1 MESTHEPQQ
10 GGYKKIDIAQL
21 LHTHKPGIARF
32 VPKWLVRSLSR
43 LLHVDE
49 LNGFLGA
56 HYTDEPF
63 QFIHEA
69 GKFLELSLQVT
80 GEERLAQY
88 VDKRSILVANHPLGG
103 PESMLLMELAGTYSP
118 QAKMISRTVV
128 MDALVP
134 IAPLLIPIPTPE
146 NHALAHTFKQAFKGD
161 DPIVLFPAG
170 YCSRPLSNGVLFD
183 YVWFS
188 TFVKMAKRYGRPIV
202 PVHIDGSNS
211 KKFYRLS
218 SLRRRLGIKASLES
232 LYLIDEM
239 FKQRGKVVAMTVG
252 FPIDPAVL
260 DDSETDE
267 AWADKIR
274 NHVYLLGK
282 DPQAHFDPRKAPVLP
297 LK

>member
-1 MESTHEPQQ
+1 MESTQVAQP
-10 GGYKKIDIAQL
+10 GGFRQIDIAQL
-21 LHTHKPGIARF
+21 LRTHKSRIARF
-32 VPKWLVRSLSR
+32 VPKWLIRVLSR

-49 LNGFLGA
+49 LNEFLGA

-69 GKFLELSLQVT
+69 GKFLELSLQVI
-80 GEERLAQY
+80 GEERLEHALG
-88 VDKRSILVANHPLGG
+88 KRAIVVANHPLGG
-103 PESMLLMELAGTYSP
+103 PESLLLMERVGTYSP

-128 MDALVP
+128 MDALAP

-183 YVWFS
+183 YVWFP

-211 KKFYRLS
+211 RKFYRLS
-218 SLRRRLGIKASLES
+218 SLRRHLGIKASLES

-239 FKQRGKVVAMTVG
+239 FKQRGKVITMTVG
-252 FPIDPAVL
+252 YPIDPAVL
-260 DDSETDE
+260 DDAETDE
-267 AWADKIR
+267 RWADKIR
-274 NHVYLLGK
+274 NHVLLLGK
-282 DPQAHFDPRKAPVLP
+282 DPQVAFDPRREPVLP
-297 LK
+297 LT

>member
-69 GKFLELSLQVT
+69 
-80 GEERLAQY
+80 
-88 VDKRSILVANHPLGG
+88 
-103 PESMLLMELAGTYSP
+103 
-118 QAKMISRTVV
+118 
-128 MDALVP
+128 
-134 IAPLLIPIPTPE
+134 
-146 NHALAHTFKQAFKGD
+146 
-161 DPIVLFPAG
+161 
-170 YCSRPLSNGVLFD
+170 
-183 YVWFS
+183 
-188 TFVKMAKRYGRPIV
+188 
-202 PVHIDGSNS
+202 
-211 KKFYRLS
+211 
-218 SLRRRLGIKASLES
+218 
-232 LYLIDEM
+232 
-239 FKQRGKVVAMTVG
+239 
-252 FPIDPAVL
+252 
-260 DDSETDE
+260 
-267 AWADKIR
+267 DKIR
-274 NHVYLLGK
+274 SHVYLLGK